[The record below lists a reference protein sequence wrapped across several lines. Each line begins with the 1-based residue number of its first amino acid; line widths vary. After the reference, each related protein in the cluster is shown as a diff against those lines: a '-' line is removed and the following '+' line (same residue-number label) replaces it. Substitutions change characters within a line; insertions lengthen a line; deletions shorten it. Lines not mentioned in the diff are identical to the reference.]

1 MWEYADNPKRVFDSL
16 RYWDINIYFSYN
28 KMPINVFMDFYTKF
42 PPRFF
47 NKNKSFIGK
56 IENKQT
62 TTDKIYI
69 AQYKT

>member
-1 MWEYADNPKRVFDSL
+1 MWEYADNPKGVFDSL

-28 KMPINVFMDFYTKF
+28 KMPINVFMDFYKV

-47 NKNKSFIGK
+47 NKNKAFIGK

-62 TTDKIYI
+62 TIDTI
-69 AQYKT
+69 A